1 MVKGTKL
8 MGIID
13 WERSGYYP
21 RWGEYVG
28 TLTRESESDAE
39 WKALLRE
46 YMECDGGGGEEA
58 AKVWKYC
65 YLLRRSTNLSKYQEE
80 ALAALYIE
88 AGVKG
93 EGSEKV

>member
-21 RWGEYVG
+21 RWWEYVG

-46 YMECDGGGGEEA
+46 YMECDGREEA

-65 YLLRRSTNLSKYQEE
+65 YLLRRYPNLSKYQEE
-80 ALAALYIE
+80 ALAALYVE

-93 EGSEKV
+93 EESKKV